1 MSTIHDPR
9 YLQLIER
16 LIQIRNEKGITQT
29 ELAKK
34 LQKPQS
40 YVSKTETLE
49 RRLDVIE
56 LMDWLEAL
64 NFDALSFFESYSKNH
79 R

>member
-9 YLQLIER
+9 YLQFIER
-16 LIQIRNEKGITQT
+16 LIQIRDEKGVTQV
-29 ELAKK
+29 ELAKRLNK
-34 LQKPQS
+34 HQS
-40 YVSKTETLE
+40 YVSKIETLE

-56 LMDWLEAL
+56 LVDWLEAL
-64 NFDALSFFESYSKNH
+64 NEDPNKYSLMNFII